1 MMRCIIACSGDG
13 RGTRREPNNDNY
25 EDNAMS
31 TNENTSHSSALIVG
45 AIGVVF
51 GDIGTSPLYAL
62 KETFAGHHPMVV
74 EPASILGVLSLIFWT
89 IMALVTL
96 KYVAI

>member
-1 MMRCIIACSGDG
+1 
-13 RGTRREPNNDNY
+13 
-25 EDNAMS
+25 MS
-31 TNENTSHSSALIVG
+31 AHESKSRPSALIIG

-62 KETFAGHHPMVV
+62 KETFAGHHPMAV

-89 IMALVTL
+89 IMASARSRGWRWSRRSSRNMCCRSLQSS
-96 KYVAI
+96 